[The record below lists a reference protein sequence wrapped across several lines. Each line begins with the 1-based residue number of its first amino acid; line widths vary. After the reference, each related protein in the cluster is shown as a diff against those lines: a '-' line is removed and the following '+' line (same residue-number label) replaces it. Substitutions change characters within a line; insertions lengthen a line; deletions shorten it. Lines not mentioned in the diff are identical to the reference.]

1 MIYLNKYDWKLNIV
15 ILTKYSNIEEI
26 LNYYLIPE
34 KYKQKA
40 LTRLTQFYNSG
51 IIYND
56 EYNKR
61 SIIVIGECDSLFD
74 LVNVFEHEKNH
85 LELFLCSIFNID
97 INSEEASILS
107 GDLTEIIFKSIC
119 SKFIS

>member
-74 LVNVFEHEKNH
+74 LVNVFEHEKIIQNYFYA
-85 LELFLCSIFNID
+85 LY
-97 INSEEASILS
+97 
-107 GDLTEIIFKSIC
+107 LTLTLIQK
-119 SKFIS
+119 KHQY